1 MSFFDFL
8 TAGSSA
14 AGLVAADAVA
24 AGAGAGVFA
33 ACANA
38 TETTEESKNATR
50 AVFNM
55 NSSLGSGSATLLQAE
70 VKLTDKCPLK
80 RRINK
85 ASTNGQRIKRNAR

>member
-14 AGLVAADAVA
+14 AGFAAAMA
-24 AGAGAGVFA
+24 AGAEAAAAGAGVFA

-38 TETTEESKNATR
+38 TETTDESKNAAY

-55 NSSLGSGSATLLQAE
+55 NSS
-70 VKLTDKCPLK
+70 
-80 RRINK
+80 
-85 ASTNGQRIKRNAR
+85 